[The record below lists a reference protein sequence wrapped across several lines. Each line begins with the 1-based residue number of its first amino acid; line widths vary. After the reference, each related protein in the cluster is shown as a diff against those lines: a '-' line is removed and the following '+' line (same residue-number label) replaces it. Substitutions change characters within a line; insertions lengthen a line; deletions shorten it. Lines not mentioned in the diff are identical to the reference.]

1 MSRLIRVDVAP
12 LERIVHLPQTLDRKT
27 KIQQQKQAIY
37 HYRNQLLARQLNT
50 VIQDEDFSVTEY
62 GKPYLTHFP
71 AFYFNHSHSHKNYAL
86 ASSQA
91 MSDLGIDLEDLDRQ
105 VRFEALAKH
114 AFHADEWQC
123 WNDMQQDSEY
133 WFKVWTTK
141 EAVLKAAG
149 LGVRLSLK
157 ELQTHVHPV
166 QNGGMCSH
174 PMIGTFAYQ
183 NFNLGNVMLT
193 VAWRSAHSCQGFA
206 FPEIQIFNLA

>member
-1 MSRLIRVDVAP
+1 MSQSIRVDVAT
-12 LERIVHLPQTLDRKT
+12 LEHIVHLSQDLDRKA
-27 KIQQQKQAIY
+27 KIQLQKQAIY
-37 HYRNQLLARQLNT
+37 QHRNQLLAQQLKT
-50 VIQDEDFSVTEY
+50 AIQDNDFSVTEY

-71 AFYFNHSHSHKNYAL
+71 TFYFNHSHSQKNYAL
-86 ASSQA
+86 VSS
-91 MSDLGIDLEDLDRQ
+91 MNMPDLGIDLEDLDRQ

-114 AFHADEWQC
+114 AFHPTELHC
-123 WNDMQQDSEY
+123 WNHLDQDCEY

-149 LGVRLSLK
+149 LGVRLSLN
-157 ELQTHVHPV
+157 ELQTNVHPV

-193 VAWRSAHSCQGFA
+193 VAWRAEASCKGFA
-206 FPEIQIFNLA
+206 FPEIQIFK